1 MCGEASPWEVKVDQE
16 FKVIFSYIGRG
27 PRLLEIFSKNNKK
40 LNKKSRPPLSFSEKG
55 RRGRPKGRSRVSD
68 TLLGC
73 HF

>member
-40 LNKKSRPPLSFSEKG
+40 LNKKSRSVWGQFPSF
-55 RRGRPKGRSRVSD
+55 
-68 TLLGC
+68 LYIA
-73 HF
+73 